1 MRVTSLGNSRHG
13 RSGICK
19 EQFFLEDPLSHSNED
34 SRRDHMLEIE
44 EFIQKSSGLQY
55 SRMSELLLK
64 VFQRTDGKELSF
76 NINELEDVIHRVDS
90 DGQKFL
96 QVNFHSGKKILITQ
110 NLIGFKPAAAVGL
123 DMGRLPRVVTTPD
136 LLSVVD
142 AIEETLEL
150 EDSVPEELEVLKRVF
165 DSVLRGGEDVGFD
178 LTAERLWLNN
188 LSLIA
193 SKASA

>member
-1 MRVTSLGNSRHG
+1 MS
-13 RSGICK
+13 
-19 EQFFLEDPLSHSNED
+19 QSNED
-34 SRRDHMLEIE
+34 NQREHMIQIE
-44 EFIQKSSGLQY
+44 EFIQKSSGLQF
-55 SRMSELLLK
+55 SRVNELLFK
-64 VFQRTDGKELSF
+64 VFQRADGKELSF
-76 NINELEDVIHRVDS
+76 NAQDLEEVIHRVDS
-90 DGQKFL
+90 DGQTFL

-110 NLIGFKPAAAVGL
+110 NLIGFKPAVAVGL
-123 DMGRLPRVVTTPD
+123 DMARLPRVVTTPD

-165 DSVLRGGEDVGFD
+165 DSVLRGGEEVGFD

>member
-1 MRVTSLGNSRHG
+1 MS
-13 RSGICK
+13 
-19 EQFFLEDPLSHSNED
+19 QSNED
-34 SRRDHMLEIE
+34 TQREHMVEIE
-44 EFIQKSSGLQY
+44 EFINLSSGLQS
-55 SRMSELLLK
+55 SRKNNDLLLQ
-64 VFQRTDGKELSF
+64 VFQQADGKHLSF
-76 NINELEDVIHRVDS
+76 SAKDLEDVIHRVDS
-90 DGQKFL
+90 DGHKFL

-110 NLIGFKPAAAVGL
+110 NLIGFKPALAAGL
-123 DMGRLPRVVTTPD
+123 DMNRLPRVVTTPD

-150 EDSVPEELEVLKRVF
+150 EDSIPEDLEVLKRVF
-165 DSVLRGGEDVGFD
+165 DSVLKGGEDVGFD

>member
-1 MRVTSLGNSRHG
+1 MTHPIDNTQR
-13 RSGICK
+13 
-19 EQFFLEDPLSHSNED
+19 E
-34 SRRDHMLEIE
+34 HMTQIE
-44 EFIQKSSGLQY
+44 EFILKSSGLQ
-55 SRMSELLLK
+55 SRRVSDLLLK
-64 VFQRTDGKELSF
+64 VFQRTDGKEISF
-76 NINELEDVIHRVDS
+76 NAIDLEDVIHRVDS

-96 QVNFHSGKKILITQ
+96 QVNFQSGKKILITQ
-110 NLIGFKPAAAVGL
+110 NLIGFKPAHCEGL

-150 EDSVPEELEVLKRVF
+150 DSSVLEELEVLKRVF

-188 LSLIA
+188 LSLLA